1 MGQVE
6 NKKSREPRGK
16 QCHTKTVMIRK
27 SYETQ
32 RQTPTTSRLGSAW
45 RKKDEGMID
54 FSPHFFSAMMIEKK
68 GMIEKK

>member
-1 MGQVE
+1 
-6 NKKSREPRGK
+6 
-16 QCHTKTVMIRK
+16 MIRK